1 MPELTCP
8 LHQQKMN
15 RKSPCGSRSDHAVG
29 DVMGEEEVL
38 VLASERTSPMKGAT
52 HTTST
57 TAGHLDIGELIEP
70 RSAEEKR
77 SRLPRQRD
85 AVETRSSQRK
95 GLGVSWLWEV
105 MEGLERRLDLQN
117 HG

>member
-1 MPELTCP
+1 MPELTRP

-15 RKSPCGSRSDHAVG
+15 QKSPRGSRSDHVVG

-38 VLASERTSPMKGAT
+38 VLPSERTSPMKGAA
-52 HTTST
+52 HATST
-57 TAGHLDIGELIEP
+57 AAGHLDIRELIEP

-85 AVETRSSQRK
+85 AVETRSSQRR
-95 GLGVSWLWEV
+95 GLGVSWLWKV
-105 MEGLERRLDLQN
+105 VEGLERRIDLQN